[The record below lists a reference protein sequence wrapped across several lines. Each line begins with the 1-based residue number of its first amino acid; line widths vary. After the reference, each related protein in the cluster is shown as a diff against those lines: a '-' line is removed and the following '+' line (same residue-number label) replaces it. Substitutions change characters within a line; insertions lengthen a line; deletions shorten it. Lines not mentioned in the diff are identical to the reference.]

1 MPTHVS
7 PARHVALPLLILL
20 TAALALLGAG
30 PASAHSAL
38 VSADPADGS
47 TLRTAPTAVTLT
59 FNEDV
64 KGQFSKV
71 IVTDPEGRQVAEA
84 ATVAGPVVSARLPA
98 GLVDGR
104 YRVVYSVVS
113 ADTHRIAG
121 ELHFTLATSGATGA
135 PTSTTS
141 TTPTSSPATTSA
153 PASSSPTSTGPT
165 STSPATT
172 SPTAQPASPSAS
184 ASSGGSS
191 PWPWVGLALVL
202 AVGGLVSLSRLTRRR
217 RADDG
222 GGRR

>member
-38 VSADPADGS
+38 VSADPADGN

-121 ELHFTLATSGATGA
+121 ELHFTLATSGA
-135 PTSTTS
+135 PTSTS
-141 TTPTSSPATTSA
+141 STSSTATTSA
-153 PASSSPTSTGPT
+153 PASSSPTSA
-165 STSPATT
+165 SPASTNAGA
-172 SPTAQPASPSAS
+172 TAQPPSPLASPPP
-184 ASSGGSS
+184 GGSS
-191 PWPWVGLALVL
+191 PWLWVGLALVL

-217 RADDG
+217 RAGDE
-222 GGRR
+222 GGRP

>member
-121 ELHFTLATSGATGA
+121 ELHFTLAKSGA
-135 PTSTTS
+135 PTSTS
-141 TTPTSSPATTSA
+141 STSSPATTSA
-153 PASSSPTSTGPT
+153 PASSSPT

-184 ASSGGSS
+184 PSSGGSS
-191 PWPWVGLALVL
+191 PWPWIGLALVL

-217 RADDG
+217 RADDQ

>member
-172 SPTAQPASPSAS
+172 SPTAQPASPPAS
-184 ASSGGSS
+184 PPPGGSS
-191 PWPWVGLALVL
+191 PWLWVGLALVL
-202 AVGGLVSLSRLTRRR
+202 AAGGLVSLSRLTRRR
-217 RADDG
+217 RAGDE
-222 GGRR
+222 GGRP

>member
-38 VSADPADGS
+38 VSTDPADGS
-47 TLRTAPTAVTLT
+47 TLRTAPTAVTPT

-121 ELHFTLATSGATGA
+121 ELHFTLATSGA
-135 PTSTTS
+135 
-141 TTPTSSPATTSA
+141 
-153 PASSSPTSTGPT
+153 PT
-165 STSPATT
+165 STSST
-172 SPTAQPASPSAS
+172 SSTSCYLTRAHHARQRPASARP
-184 ASSGGSS
+184 
-191 PWPWVGLALVL
+191 
-202 AVGGLVSLSRLTRRR
+202 
-217 RADDG
+217 
-222 GGRR
+222 

>member
-38 VSADPADGS
+38 VSTDPADGS

-84 ATVAGPVVSARLPA
+84 ATVAGTVVSARLPA

-121 ELHFTLATSGATGA
+121 ELHFTLATSGA
-135 PTSTTS
+135 PTSTS
-141 TTPTSSPATTSA
+141 STSSIATTSA
-153 PASSSPTSTGPT
+153 PASSSPTSASPT
-165 STSPATT
+165 STNAGAA
-172 SPTAQPASPSAS
+172 AQPASPPAS
-184 ASSGGSS
+184 PPPGGSS
-191 PWPWVGLALVL
+191 PWLWVGLALVL

-217 RADDG
+217 RTGDE
-222 GGRR
+222 GGRP

>member
-38 VSADPADGS
+38 VSADPADGN

-121 ELHFTLATSGATGA
+121 ELHFTLATSGA
-135 PTSTTS
+135 PTSTS
-141 TTPTSSPATTSA
+141 STSSTATTSA
-153 PASSSPTSTGPT
+153 PASSSPTSA
-165 STSPATT
+165 SPASTNAGA
-172 SPTAQPASPSAS
+172 TAQPPSPPASPPP
-184 ASSGGSS
+184 GGSS
-191 PWPWVGLALVL
+191 PWLWVGLALVL
-202 AVGGLVSLSRLTRRR
+202 AVGGLVSLSLLTRHR
-217 RADDG
+217 RAGDE
-222 GGRR
+222 GGRP

>member
-38 VSADPADGS
+38 VSADPADGN

-121 ELHFTLATSGATGA
+121 ELHFTLATSGA
-135 PTSTTS
+135 PTSTS
-141 TTPTSSPATTSA
+141 STSSTATTSA
-153 PASSSPTSTGPT
+153 PASSSPTSA
-165 STSPATT
+165 SPASTNAGA
-172 SPTAQPASPSAS
+172 TAQPPSPPASPPP
-184 ASSGGSS
+184 GGSS
-191 PWPWVGLALVL
+191 PWLWVGLALVL

-217 RADDG
+217 RAGDE
-222 GGRR
+222 GGRP

>member
-38 VSADPADGS
+38 VSTDPADGS
-47 TLRTAPTAVTLT
+47 SLRTAPTAVTLT

-71 IVTDPEGRQVAEA
+71 IVTDPKGRQVAEA

-121 ELHFTLATSGATGA
+121 ELHFTLATSGA
-135 PTSTTS
+135 PTSTS
-141 TTPTSSPATTSA
+141 STSSPATTSA
-153 PASSSPTSTGPT
+153 PASSSPT

-184 ASSGGSS
+184 PSSGGSS
-191 PWPWVGLALVL
+191 RWPWVGLALVL

-217 RADDG
+217 RADDV

>member
-113 ADTHRIAG
+113 ADAHRIAG

-135 PTSTTS
+135 PTS

-184 ASSGGSS
+184 PSSGGSS
-191 PWPWVGLALVL
+191 RWPWVGLALVL

-217 RADDG
+217 RADDQ

>member
-38 VSADPADGS
+38 VSTDPADGS

-84 ATVAGPVVSARLPA
+84 ATVAGTVVSARLPA

-121 ELHFTLATSGATGA
+121 ELHFTLATSGA
-135 PTSTTS
+135 PTSTS
-141 TTPTSSPATTSA
+141 STSSIATTSA
-153 PASSSPTSTGPT
+153 PASSSPTSA
-165 STSPATT
+165 SPASTNAGAA
-172 SPTAQPASPSAS
+172 AQPASPPAS
-184 ASSGGSS
+184 PPPGGSS
-191 PWPWVGLALVL
+191 PWLWVGLALVL
-202 AVGGLVSLSRLTRRR
+202 AVGGLVSLSLLTRHR
-217 RADDG
+217 RAGDE
-222 GGRR
+222 GGRP

>member
-38 VSADPADGS
+38 VSTDPADGS

-121 ELHFTLATSGATGA
+121 ELHFTLATSGA
-135 PTSTTS
+135 PTSTS
-141 TTPTSSPATTSA
+141 STSSTATTSA
-153 PASSSPTSTGPT
+153 PASSSPTSASPT
-165 STSPATT
+165 STDAGATV
-172 SPTAQPASPSAS
+172 QPASPPAS
-184 ASSGGSS
+184 PPPGGSS
-191 PWPWVGLALVL
+191 PWLWVGLALVL

-217 RADDG
+217 RTGDE
-222 GGRR
+222 GGRP

>member
-20 TAALALLGAG
+20 TAALTLLGAG

-38 VSADPADGS
+38 VSTDPADGS

-84 ATVAGPVVSARLPA
+84 ASVAGPVVSARLPA

-121 ELHFTLATSGATGA
+121 ELHFTLATSGA
-135 PTSTTS
+135 PTSTS
-141 TTPTSSPATTSA
+141 STSSTATTSA
-153 PASSSPTSTGPT
+153 PASSSPTSA
-165 STSPATT
+165 SPASTNAGA
-172 SPTAQPASPSAS
+172 TAQPASPPAS
-184 ASSGGSS
+184 PPPGGGS
-191 PWPWVGLALVL
+191 PWLWVGLALVL

-217 RADDG
+217 RAGDE
-222 GGRR
+222 GGRP